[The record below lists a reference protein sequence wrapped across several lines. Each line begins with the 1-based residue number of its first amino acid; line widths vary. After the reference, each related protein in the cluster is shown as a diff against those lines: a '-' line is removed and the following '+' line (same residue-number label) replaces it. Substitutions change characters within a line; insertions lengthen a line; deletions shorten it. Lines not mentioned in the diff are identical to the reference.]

1 MLRDKYWRRYGS
13 TMLGLVRHHDVSPAH
28 FLHETHRFPGLEKRV
43 TGHRHDLAA
52 IARLRGRRIVL
63 TNAPRA
69 YAMRVLGALGIVQLF
84 DEVLSIEDMRMFG
97 DWRPKPDTRMLRQ
110 VAVRL
115 GVHPSRC
122 VLVEDSLDNVL
133 AARRVGMQPVWMQR
147 FARRGAHAGPRV
159 RRWTRPSERRAHRP
173 VAAVAWAE
181 RADAPASAP
190 AGATSGRVALRW
202 GARVQRRA
210 NPVPCGVSRKL
221 CLVFTCRQQRGSG
234 VQKWVHDLLT
244 SGS

>member
-1 MLRDKYWRRYGS
+1 MTDRVWLFDLDNTLHDAGAWVFAQMNDTMRNYVVDTLGVTPAQADALREKYWRRYGS

-28 FLHETHRFPGLEKRV
+28 FLHETHRFPGLEQRV

-69 YAMRVLGALGIVQLF
+69 YAMRVLGALGIVHLF
-84 DEVLSIEDMRMFG
+84 EQVLSIEDMRMFD
-97 DWRPKPDTRMLRQ
+97 DWRPKPDRRMLRRM
-110 VAVRL
+110 AVRL

-159 RRWTRPSERRAHRP
+159 GRWSVHP
-173 VAAVAWAE
+173 
-181 RADAPASAP
+181 
-190 AGATSGRVALRW
+190 
-202 GARVQRRA
+202 
-210 NPVPCGVSRKL
+210 
-221 CLVFTCRQQRGSG
+221 SG
-234 VQKWVHDLLT
+234 VRIVRTLRSLAQERPP
-244 SGS
+244 GP

>member
-1 MLRDKYWRRYGS
+1 MTDRVWLFDLDNTLHDAGAWVFAQMNDTMRSYVVDTLGVTAAEADALREKYWRRYGS

-28 FLHETHRFPGLEKRV
+28 FLHETHRFPGLEQRV

-69 YAMRVLGALGIVQLF
+69 YAMRVLGALGIVHLF
-84 DEVLSIEDMRMFG
+84 EQVLSIEDMRMFA
-97 DWRPKPDTRMLRQ
+97 DWRPKPDRRMLRR

-159 RRWTRPSERRAHRP
+159 GRWSVHPSGVCIVRSLRSLAQERPSGP
-173 VAAVAWAE
+173 
-181 RADAPASAP
+181 
-190 AGATSGRVALRW
+190 
-202 GARVQRRA
+202 
-210 NPVPCGVSRKL
+210 
-221 CLVFTCRQQRGSG
+221 
-234 VQKWVHDLLT
+234 
-244 SGS
+244 

>member
-1 MLRDKYWRRYGS
+1 MSDRVWLFDLDNTLHDAGAWVFAQMNDTMRNYVVDTLGVTPAQADALREKYWRRYGS

-28 FLHETHRFPGLEKRV
+28 FLHETHRFPGLEQRV

-69 YAMRVLGALGIVQLF
+69 YAMRVLGALGIVHLF
-84 DEVLSIEDMRMFG
+84 EQVLSIEDMRMFG
-97 DWRPKPDTRMLRQ
+97 DWRPKPDRRMLRR

-115 GVHPSRC
+115 GVPPSRC

-159 RRWTRPSERRAHRP
+159 GRWSVHPSGVCIVRSLRSLVQERPSSP
-173 VAAVAWAE
+173 
-181 RADAPASAP
+181 
-190 AGATSGRVALRW
+190 
-202 GARVQRRA
+202 
-210 NPVPCGVSRKL
+210 
-221 CLVFTCRQQRGSG
+221 
-234 VQKWVHDLLT
+234 
-244 SGS
+244 

>member
-1 MLRDKYWRRYGS
+1 MSRRPKIWLFDLDNTLHDAGAWVFAKMNDTMQAYVTQTLGVSTAEADALRDGYWRRYGS
-13 TMLGLVRHHDVSPAH
+13 TMLGLVRHHGVKPAH
-28 FLHETHRFPGLEKRV
+28 FLHETHRFPGLENRV
-43 TGHRHDLAA
+43 TGQRHDLAA
-52 IARLRGRRIVL
+52 IARLRGRRVVL

-69 YAMRVLGALGIVQLF
+69 YALRVLGALGIGRLF

-97 DWRPKPDTRMLRQ
+97 HWRPKPDCRMLRH

-159 RRWTRPSERRAHRP
+159 GRWTVHP
-173 VAAVAWAE
+173 
-181 RADAPASAP
+181 
-190 AGATSGRVALRW
+190 
-202 GARVQRRA
+202 
-210 NPVPCGVSRKL
+210 
-221 CLVFTCRQQRGSG
+221 SG
-234 VQKWVHDLLT
+234 VRIVRSLRSLV
-244 SGS
+244 

>member
-1 MLRDKYWRRYGS
+1 MTTRRVWLFDLDNTLHDAGAWVFARMNDTMRSYVVDNLGVSSDEADALREKYWRRYGS

-28 FLHETHRFPGLEKRV
+28 FLHETHRFPGLEHQV

-69 YAMRVLGALGIVQLF
+69 YAMRVLGALGIVHLF

-97 DWRPKPDTRMLRQ
+97 HWRPKPDTRMLRR

-133 AARRVGMQPVWMQR
+133 AARRVGMEPVWMQR

-159 RRWTRPSERRAHRP
+159 RRWTVHP
-173 VAAVAWAE
+173 
-181 RADAPASAP
+181 
-190 AGATSGRVALRW
+190 
-202 GARVQRRA
+202 
-210 NPVPCGVSRKL
+210 
-221 CLVFTCRQQRGSG
+221 SG
-234 VQKWVHDLLT
+234 VRIVRSLL
-244 SGS
+244 SLG

>member
-1 MLRDKYWRRYGS
+1 MSDRVWLFDLDNTLHDAGAWVFAQMNDTMRNYVVDTLGVTPAQADALREKYWRRYGS

-28 FLHETHRFPGLEKRV
+28 FLHETHRFPGLEQRV

-69 YAMRVLGALGIVQLF
+69 YAMRVLGALGIVHLF
-84 DEVLSIEDMRMFG
+84 EQVLSIEDMRMFD
-97 DWRPKPDTRMLRQ
+97 DWRPKPDRRMLRRM
-110 VAVRL
+110 AVRL

-159 RRWTRPSERRAHRP
+159 GRWSVHP
-173 VAAVAWAE
+173 
-181 RADAPASAP
+181 
-190 AGATSGRVALRW
+190 
-202 GARVQRRA
+202 
-210 NPVPCGVSRKL
+210 
-221 CLVFTCRQQRGSG
+221 SG
-234 VQKWVHDLLT
+234 VRIVRTLRSLAQERPP
-244 SGS
+244 GP

>member
-1 MLRDKYWRRYGS
+1 MADKVWLFDLDNTLHDAGAWVFAQMNDTMRSYVVDNLGISADEADALREKYWRRYGS

-28 FLHETHRFPGLEKRV
+28 FLHETHRFPGLERRV

-69 YAMRVLGALGIVQLF
+69 YAMRVLGALGIVHLF
-84 DEVLSIEDMRMFG
+84 EQVLSIEDMRMFG
-97 DWRPKPDTRMLRQ
+97 DWRPKPDCRMLRQ
-110 VAVRL
+110 VAARL

-133 AARRVGMQPVWMQR
+133 AARRVGMAPVWMQR

-159 RRWTRPSERRAHRP
+159 GRWSVHP
-173 VAAVAWAE
+173 
-181 RADAPASAP
+181 
-190 AGATSGRVALRW
+190 
-202 GARVQRRA
+202 
-210 NPVPCGVSRKL
+210 
-221 CLVFTCRQQRGSG
+221 SG
-234 VQKWVHDLLT
+234 VRIVRTLRSLP
-244 SGS
+244 

>member
-1 MLRDKYWRRYGS
+1 MADKVWLFDLDNTLHDAGAWVFAQMNDTMRSYVVDNLGVSADEADALREKYWRRYGS

-28 FLHETHRFPGLEKRV
+28 FLHETHRFPGLERRV

-69 YAMRVLGALGIVQLF
+69 YAMRVLGALGIVHLF
-84 DEVLSIEDMRMFG
+84 EQVLSIEDMRMFG
-97 DWRPKPDTRMLRQ
+97 DWRPKPDRRMLRQ

-133 AARRVGMQPVWMQR
+133 AARRVGMAPVWMQR

-159 RRWTRPSERRAHRP
+159 GRWSVHP
-173 VAAVAWAE
+173 
-181 RADAPASAP
+181 
-190 AGATSGRVALRW
+190 
-202 GARVQRRA
+202 
-210 NPVPCGVSRKL
+210 
-221 CLVFTCRQQRGSG
+221 SG
-234 VQKWVHDLLT
+234 VRIVRTLRSLP
-244 SGS
+244 

>member
-1 MLRDKYWRRYGS
+1 MSDRIWLFDLDNTLHDAGAWVFAQMNDTMRSYVVDTLGVTPAEADALREKYWRRYGS

-28 FLHETHRFPGLEKRV
+28 FLHETHRFPGLEQRV

-69 YAMRVLGALGIVQLF
+69 YAMRVLGALGIVHLF
-84 DEVLSIEDMRMFG
+84 EQVLSIEDMRMFG
-97 DWRPKPDTRMLRQ
+97 DWRPKPDRRMLRRM
-110 VAVRL
+110 AVRL

-133 AARRVGMQPVWMQR
+133 AARRVGMHPVWMQR

-159 RRWTRPSERRAHRP
+159 GRWSVHPSGVRIVRTLRSLLQERPSSP
-173 VAAVAWAE
+173 
-181 RADAPASAP
+181 
-190 AGATSGRVALRW
+190 
-202 GARVQRRA
+202 
-210 NPVPCGVSRKL
+210 
-221 CLVFTCRQQRGSG
+221 
-234 VQKWVHDLLT
+234 
-244 SGS
+244 

>member
-1 MLRDKYWRRYGS
+1 MTPRVWLFDLDNTLHDAGAWVFSEMNDTMRRYVVEALGVTPDEADALRNRYWKAYGS
-13 TMLGLVRHHDVSPAH
+13 TMLGLVRHHAVRPAH
-28 FLHETHRFPGLEKRV
+28 FLHETHRFPGLEEKV

-69 YAMRVLGALGIVQLF
+69 YALRVLGALGIARLF

-97 DWRPKPDTRMLRQ
+97 HWRPKPDRRMLRQ
-110 VAVRL
+110 VARRL

-122 VLVEDSLDNVL
+122 VLVEDSLENVL

-159 RRWTRPSERRAHRP
+159 RRWTVR
-173 VAAVAWAE
+173 
-181 RADAPASAP
+181 P
-190 AGATSGRVALRW
+190 AGVRVIRSLR
-202 GARVQRRA
+202 
-210 NPVPCGVSRKL
+210 S
-221 CLVFTCRQQRGSG
+221 
-234 VQKWVHDLLT
+234 LLE
-244 SGS
+244 

>member
-1 MLRDKYWRRYGS
+1 MKPKVWLFDLDNTLHDAGAWVFAQMNDTMRTYVVDTLGVTPDVADDLRDRYWRRYGS

-28 FLHETHRFPGLEKRV
+28 FLHETHRFPGLEQRV

-52 IARLRGRRIVL
+52 VARLRGRRVLL

-84 DEVLSIEDMRMFG
+84 DEILSIEDMRMFG
-97 DWRPKPDTRMLRQ
+97 HWRPKPDTRMLRH
-110 VAVRL
+110 VAARL
-115 GVHPSRC
+115 GAHPSRC

-159 RRWTRPSERRAHRP
+159 RRWTQR
-173 VAAVAWAE
+173 
-181 RADAPASAP
+181 P
-190 AGATSGRVALRW
+190 AGVRIVRNLRSL
-202 GARVQRRA
+202 G
-210 NPVPCGVSRKL
+210 
-221 CLVFTCRQQRGSG
+221 
-234 VQKWVHDLLT
+234 
-244 SGS
+244 

>member
-1 MLRDKYWRRYGS
+1 MTDRVWLFDLDNTLHDAGAWVFAQMNDTMRRYVVDTLGVTPAEADALRERYWRRYGS

-28 FLHETHRFPGLEKRV
+28 FLHETHRFPGLEQRV

-69 YAMRVLGALGIVQLF
+69 YAMRVLGALGIVHLF
-84 DEVLSIEDMRMFG
+84 EQVLSIEDMRMFG
-97 DWRPKPDTRMLRQ
+97 DWRPKPDRRMLRRM
-110 VAVRL
+110 AVRL

-133 AARRVGMQPVWMQR
+133 AARRIGMQAIWMQR

-159 RRWTRPSERRAHRP
+159 GRWSVHPSGVRIVRTLRSLVQERPS
-173 VAAVAWAE
+173 
-181 RADAPASAP
+181 SA
-190 AGATSGRVALRW
+190 
-202 GARVQRRA
+202 
-210 NPVPCGVSRKL
+210 
-221 CLVFTCRQQRGSG
+221 
-234 VQKWVHDLLT
+234 
-244 SGS
+244 

>member
-1 MLRDKYWRRYGS
+1 MSDRVWLFDLDNTLHDAGAWVFAQMNDTMRNYVVDTLGVTPAQADALREKYWRRYGS

-28 FLHETHRFPGLEKRV
+28 FLHETHRFPGLEQRV

-69 YAMRVLGALGIVQLF
+69 YAMRVLGALGIVHLF
-84 DEVLSIEDMRMFG
+84 EQVLSIEDMRMFG
-97 DWRPKPDTRMLRQ
+97 DWRPKPDRRMLRRM
-110 VAVRL
+110 AVRL

-159 RRWTRPSERRAHRP
+159 GRWSVH
-173 VAAVAWAE
+173 
-181 RADAPASAP
+181 S
-190 AGATSGRVALRW
+190 
-202 GARVQRRA
+202 
-210 NPVPCGVSRKL
+210 
-221 CLVFTCRQQRGSG
+221 SG
-234 VQKWVHDLLT
+234 VRIVRTLRSLAQERPP
-244 SGS
+244 GP

>member
-1 MLRDKYWRRYGS
+1 MSDRIWLFDLDNTLHDAGAWVFAQMNDTMRSYVVDTLGVTAAEADALREKYWRRYGS

-28 FLHETHRFPGLEKRV
+28 FLHETHRFPGLEQRV
-43 TGHRHDLAA
+43 TGHCHDLAA
-52 IARLRGRRIVL
+52 IAHLRGRRIVL

-69 YAMRVLGALGIVQLF
+69 YAMRVLGALGIVHLF
-84 DEVLSIEDMRMFG
+84 EQVLSIEDMRMFG
-97 DWRPKPDTRMLRQ
+97 DWRPKPDRRMLRR

-159 RRWTRPSERRAHRP
+159 GRWSVHPSGVRIVRSLRSLVQARPSR
-173 VAAVAWAE
+173 
-181 RADAPASAP
+181 
-190 AGATSGRVALRW
+190 L
-202 GARVQRRA
+202 
-210 NPVPCGVSRKL
+210 
-221 CLVFTCRQQRGSG
+221 
-234 VQKWVHDLLT
+234 
-244 SGS
+244 

>member
-1 MLRDKYWRRYGS
+1 MTGRVWLFDLDNTLHDAGAWVFAQMNDTMRRYVVDTLGVTPAEADALRETYWRRYGS

-28 FLHETHRFPGLEKRV
+28 FLHETHRFPGLEQRV

-52 IARLRGRRIVL
+52 IARLPGRRIVL

-69 YAMRVLGALGIVQLF
+69 YAMRVLGALGIVHLF
-84 DEVLSIEDMRMFG
+84 EQVLSIEDMRMFG
-97 DWRPKPDTRMLRQ
+97 DWRPKPDRRMLRR

-147 FARRGAHAGPRV
+147 FARRGVHAGPRV
-159 RRWTRPSERRAHRP
+159 GRWSVLPSGVRVVRTLRSLLQERPSRP
-173 VAAVAWAE
+173 
-181 RADAPASAP
+181 
-190 AGATSGRVALRW
+190 
-202 GARVQRRA
+202 
-210 NPVPCGVSRKL
+210 
-221 CLVFTCRQQRGSG
+221 
-234 VQKWVHDLLT
+234 
-244 SGS
+244 